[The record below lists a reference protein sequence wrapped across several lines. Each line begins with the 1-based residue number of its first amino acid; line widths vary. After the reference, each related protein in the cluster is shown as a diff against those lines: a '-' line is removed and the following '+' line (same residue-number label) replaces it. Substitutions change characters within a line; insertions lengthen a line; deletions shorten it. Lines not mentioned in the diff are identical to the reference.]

1 MQLVGH
7 DVKANDLMKYTLI
20 WIQYLDILSK
30 AFYWRLPDK
39 FQREGNREREAI
51 ENWTHTHT
59 YIESEMKVNFR

>member
-7 DVKANDLMKYTLI
+7 DVKANDIMKYTLI

-39 FQREGNREREAI
+39 FQREGNREKSDRKL
-51 ENWTHTHT
+51 NTYTHV
-59 YIESEMKVNFR
+59 YRM